1 LSRPLPPIISD
12 HPGARFRV
20 EVGVHTTEEALRRS
34 DTLEHLDE
42 PSTLGGVQRR
52 QQSLL
57 LVHRHVP
64 ELLKQFVASSGQVQ
78 LVGAPVGGV
87 AAALQEAA
95 LLEVV
100 DEGHDGAA
108 VEHERP
114 AQCLLRL
121 AFLRDDVAEHAE
133 VPRVKAE
140 RGKALREAPM
150 LVSAQLRQQ
159 ERSALARALRQR
171 GRRAVR
177 VLPSCHP
184 GPRSIMFKF

>member
-1 LSRPLPPIISD
+1 
-12 HPGARFRV
+12 
-20 EVGVHTTEEALRRS
+20 
-34 DTLEHLDE
+34 
-42 PSTLGGVQRR
+42 
-52 QQSLL
+52 
-57 LVHRHVP
+57 
-64 ELLKQFVASSGQVQ
+64 
-78 LVGAPVGGV
+78 
-87 AAALQEAA
+87 
-95 LLEVV
+95 
-100 DEGHDGAA
+100 
-108 VEHERP
+108 
-114 AQCLLRL
+114 
-121 AFLRDDVAEHAE
+121 VAEHAE